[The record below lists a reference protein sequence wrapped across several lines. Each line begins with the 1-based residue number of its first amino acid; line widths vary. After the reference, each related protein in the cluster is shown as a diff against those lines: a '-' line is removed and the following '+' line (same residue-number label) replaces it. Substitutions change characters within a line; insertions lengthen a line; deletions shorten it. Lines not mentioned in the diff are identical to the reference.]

1 MEPNPPAGGQKP
13 KSPMDKEVSAG
24 IIIFRRTG
32 EGPKFLLLYM
42 GGAYW
47 NFPKG
52 KLEREERALEAAFRE
67 IHEETSIFK
76 QNLRLLRGFS
86 VYDKYVY
93 TRNRR
98 KIAKTVIFYLAETRR
113 KEIRLPVRSG
123 PGETHEGYAWVRYAE
138 GMKMLNHE
146 NLRRNLKR
154 AYDFIRHAR
163 RPHAPAGQP
172 VEKQNP
178 PAGGGGARGEG
189 AVASGQ

>member
-1 MEPNPPAGGQKP
+1 
-13 KSPMDKEVSAG
+13 MDTETSSG

-67 IHEETSIFK
+67 IQEETGIFK

-93 TRNRR
+93 MRNRR
-98 KIAKTVIFYLAETRR
+98 KIAKTVMFYLAETRR
-113 KEIRLPVRSG
+113 KEVRLPVRSG
-123 PGETHEGYAWVRYAE
+123 PGETHEGYAWVTYAE
-138 GMKMLNHE
+138 GVKMLNHE
-146 NLRRNLKR
+146 NLRRNLRR
-154 AYDFIRHAR
+154 AHDFIRRAR
-163 RPHAPAGQP
+163 RPRPAGQP
-172 VEKQNP
+172 PHVPAGHSSEKQNP
-178 PAGGGGARGEG
+178 PAREETRGQRT
-189 AVASGQ
+189 AVSGQ